1 MLTHSVR
8 LISVFIGSR
17 MTAHQG
23 QRRCDSVDVPGQ
35 VHSEYPASDQV
46 LGAAILHRI
55 LRSIAEAR
63 HVEDLTA

>member
-23 QRRCDSVDVPGQ
+23 QRLCDSVDVPGQ
-35 VHSEYPASDQV
+35 VHSEYPANDQV
-46 LGAAILHRI
+46 LGVGILHPI

-63 HVEDLTA
+63 HLEDLTA